1 MTESKASTIQLAG
14 LVLCGGESRRMGTD
28 KGLILKDGQ
37 PWFLQI
43 GNLIASLQLPVYFS
57 IRTDQVDAYSMY
69 VNKQSLVVDDSIS
82 EGPLRGV
89 LSAFKEVNTGG
100 LLVIACDM
108 PELEISVIESLLNA
122 YAHNHN
128 DFYAYHDGSF
138 YHPFPA
144 VYLRRGV
151 DALPAAKSLQQ
162 LLQNGDTFALSPPDP
177 LLLRDY
183 NQLP

>member
-1 MTESKASTIQLAG
+1 MTESKASITELAG

-69 VNKQSLVVDDSIS
+69 VNKPSLIVDDSIS

-89 LSAFKEVNTGG
+89 LSAFKEVDASG
-100 LLVIACDM
+100 LMVIACDM
-108 PELEISVIESLLNA
+108 PELEITVIESLLNA

-128 DFYAYHDGSF
+128 DFYAYHDGNF

-144 VYLRRGV
+144 IYLRRGV

-162 LLQNGDTFALSPPDP
+162 LLQKGDTFDLSPPDP